1 MDIHFL
7 DYQNQLGYNLCKKK
21 PCRFQKD
28 KLYSVLDN
36 SGVVIIF

>member
-7 DYQNQLGYNLCKKK
+7 DYQNQLGYNIYKKK
-21 PCRFQKD
+21 TYRFQKD
-28 KLYSVLDN
+28 KLYSVLDI